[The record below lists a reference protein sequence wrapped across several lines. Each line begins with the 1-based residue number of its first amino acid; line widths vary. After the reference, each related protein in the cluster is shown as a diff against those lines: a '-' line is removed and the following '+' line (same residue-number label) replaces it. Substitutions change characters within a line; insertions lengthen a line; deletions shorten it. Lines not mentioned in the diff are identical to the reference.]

1 MNTKVL
7 SAGMSALALC
17 VALGGLVQGVAAA
30 GERSAAQLASAARDD
45 AGKASKAITKRN
57 ADDAVRYAELAVA
70 LQPQSAEYR
79 ALLGQA
85 YLIAGRFSSAS
96 TALTDSLSLS
106 PGDGKVALN
115 LALAQIAEG
124 DWQGA
129 RRTLDS
135 NSGSIAVSDRGLAMA
150 LAGDPASAVDLML
163 PIARQPGADAKLR
176 QNLALSLALGG
187 RWQDAK
193 VVAGMDLSPTETDK
207 RIEEWAAFARPTGR
221 ADQVASLL
229 GVTPAGDPGF
239 PTALAL
245 NAATPVV
252 AVAAVA
258 PTPVAPTPVEP
269 TSVAP
274 KTVVEAAPVSAAV
287 IAPFVASKPTVVFGA
302 RAEVVQPLPVKAFVT
317 PSAKSVVTVP
327 FKPGVAA
334 SSIKPKNFVK
344 PMVATTTTP
353 GASKVSVKPV
363 VGKGNFVVQLGAYD
377 SAGVARDGW
386 ARASRNFSGYAPQ
399 GMPITVAGK
408 TYYRLSVG
416 GFDEAGAKRLCSNYR
431 AKGGKCFVRGSAGDT
446 AAAWT
451 KK

>member
-30 GERSAAQLASAARDD
+30 GERTAAQLASAARDD
-45 AGKASKAITKRN
+45 AAKASKAISKRD
-57 ADDAVRYAELAVA
+57 ADDAVRYAELAVS

-79 ALLGQA
+79 SLLGQA
-85 YLIAGRFSSAS
+85 YLISGRFSSAS

-135 NSGSIAVSDRGLAMA
+135 NSGSISISDRGLAMA

-163 PIARQPGADAKLR
+163 PVARQPGADAKLR

-229 GVTPAGDPGF
+229 GVSPASDPGQ
-239 PTALAL
+239 PVALAL
-245 NAATPVV
+245 NASTPIV

-258 PTPVAPTPVEP
+258 STP
-269 TSVAP
+269 
-274 KTVVEAAPVSAAV
+274 VVEAAPVPVAVAAP
-287 IAPFVASKPTVVFGA
+287 APAVVADPMVAPKPVVSSIVFGA
-302 RAEVVQPLPVKAFVT
+302 RAEVVQPLPVKAAVAVS
-317 PSAKSVVTVP
+317 PVKSR
-327 FKPGVAA
+327 
-334 SSIKPKNFVK
+334 NFVK
-344 PMVATTTTP
+344 PMVATNTTP
-353 GASKVSVKPV
+353 GAAKVSVKPI

-416 GFDEAGAKRLCSNYR
+416 GFDEADAKRLCSNYR
-431 AKGGKCFVRGSAGDT
+431 AKGGKCFVRAGAGDT